1 MANFGI
7 PYMGS
12 KSKICKDIAFYFPNA
27 KNFYDLFGGG
37 FAVTHY
43 MMTKES
49 DRYETF
55 HFNEIKSGVVDLIK
69 RAIAGEFNYEVFKP
83 AWITREDF
91 FASDDAYVKV
101 CWSFG
106 NNQKDYMFGPEIE
119 RYKKSMHQAVVF
131 NDFDDLAELTLRFKS
146 WPKELTTIKQKRLY
160 LRQKIEHYRVTKI
173 PEDLHKF
180 LSKKQLQQLER
191 LQQLEQLERL
201 QQLQQLERLQQLQQL
216 ERLEK
221 LQQLE
226 RLRITAL
233 DYRNVKILKDS
244 VVYCDIPYFKTGD
257 YQNNFNH
264 QEFFD
269 WAATRDFPVYV
280 SEYNID
286 DPRFKLVFEI
296 EKRSM
301 LSPTGY
307 GGQKI
312 ERLYWNQVG
321 QVRKDWFEDFSL

>member
-1 MANFGI
+1 MTKYGI

-43 MMTKES
+43 MMTQES

-106 NNQKDYMFGPEIE
+106 NNQKDYMFGKNIE
-119 RYKKSMHQAVVF
+119 AYKKSMHQAVVF
-131 NDFDDLAELTLRFKS
+131 DEFDDLAEMTLGFKN
-146 WPKELTTIKQKRLY
+146 WPKEVTTIKQKRLY

-180 LSKKQLQQLER
+180 LSKKQMEQLGR
-191 LQQLEQLERL
+191 LQQLEQLE
-201 QQLQQLERLQQLQQL
+201 QVEQLQQLKQLQ
-216 ERLEK
+216 
-221 LQQLE
+221 
-226 RLRITAL
+226 ITAL

-244 VVYCDIPYFKTGD
+244 VVYCDIPYFKKTD
-257 YQNNFNH
+257 YQNDFNH
-264 QEFFD
+264 QEFFH
-269 WAATRDFPVYV
+269 WAAKRDFPVYV

-286 DPRFKLVFEI
+286 DSRFKLVFEI
-296 EKRSM
+296 EKRST
-301 LSPTGY
+301 LSASGF
-307 GGQKI
+307 GGEKI
-312 ERLYWNQVG
+312 EKLYWNQVG
-321 QVRKDWFEDFSL
+321 QVRKDWFEGFSL

>member
-1 MANFGI
+1 MTKYGI

-43 MMTKES
+43 MMTQES

-106 NNQKDYMFGPEIE
+106 NNQKDYMFGKNIE
-119 RYKKSMHQAVVF
+119 AYKKSMHQAVVF
-131 NDFDDLAELTLRFKS
+131 DEFDDLAEMTLGFKN
-146 WPKELTTIKQKRLY
+146 WPKEVTTIKQKRLY

-180 LSKKQLQQLER
+180 LSKKQMEQLQQLKQ
-191 LQQLEQLERL
+191 LQQLEQLEQL
-201 QQLQQLERLQQLQQL
+201 QQLQQLEQLQ
-216 ERLEK
+216 
-221 LQQLE
+221 
-226 RLRITAL
+226 ITAL

-244 VVYCDIPYFKTGD
+244 VVYCDIPYFKKTD

-286 DPRFKLVFEI
+286 DSRFKLVFEI
-296 EKRSM
+296 EKRST
-301 LSPTGY
+301 LSASGF
-307 GGQKI
+307 GGEKI

-321 QVRKDWFEDFSL
+321 QARKDWFEDFSL